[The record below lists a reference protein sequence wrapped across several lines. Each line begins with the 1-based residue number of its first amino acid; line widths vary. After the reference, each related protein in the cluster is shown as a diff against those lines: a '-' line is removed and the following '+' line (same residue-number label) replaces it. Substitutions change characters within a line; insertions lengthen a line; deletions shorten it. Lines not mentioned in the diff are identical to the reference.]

1 MEFEIGQKAV
11 FPAHG
16 VGLIRAIRPGSYLGV
31 DDDKSFYEIKILH
44 DGSTIYQNVERALAE
59 GMRKIIPEDAV
70 ERVLE
75 VLRDRSTPADKQPW
89 NRRYREYTQK
99 IRTGDPLEVAAV
111 LRDLALLKSEKTLSF
126 GERKMFDKAFELVT
140 QELAVAKDSDED
152 SIKALLEE
160 IFTS

>member
-75 VLRDRSTPADKQPW
+75 VLRDRSTPCLL
-89 NRRYREYTQK
+89 YTS
-99 IRTGDPLEVAAV
+99 PSP
-111 LRDLALLKSEKTLSF
+111 RDATLS
-126 GERKMFDKAFELVT
+126 RMPSSA
-140 QELAVAKDSDED
+140 
-152 SIKALLEE
+152 
-160 IFTS
+160 